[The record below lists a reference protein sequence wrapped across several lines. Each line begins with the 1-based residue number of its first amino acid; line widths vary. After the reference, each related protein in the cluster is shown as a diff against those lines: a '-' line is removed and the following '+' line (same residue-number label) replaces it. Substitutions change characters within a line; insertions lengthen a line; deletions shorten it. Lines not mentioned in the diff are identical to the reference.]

1 MHISPDCLE
10 QVSVL
15 IENTLPMTNA
25 PGVAIGLIDRDGLFR
40 TFHLGV
46 SDLTTQAPVT
56 ENTLFQIGSISKA
69 FASIALLQLVEQGKL
84 KLEDPL
90 SKFLDWFKVKS
101 DFEPI
106 RIVDLMSHTA
116 GIISGVDQSL
126 SAVIEVYNLRQTQTS
141 TPPGLRFHYSNVGY
155 KALGLVLEKLAG
167 SQIEQILARM
177 VLQPLS
183 MSHSAAAFT
192 NMDRGGIATGYIPFF
207 DDRPCPAPRKLAT
220 APWFENNCADGSII
234 SNLTGMGK
242 YATAILNEMAPL
254 LNKASYQELIRP
266 RVSTMDGSHG
276 QYYGLGLFLEE
287 VNEHQ
292 IIGHSG
298 GMVGYSS
305 DLLIDTTMG
314 LGIIVLTNGDCDPSL
329 FTRGI
334 LALVNGWQIPESPV
348 QKTAK
353 KFQEYAG
360 VYYSQSGDL
369 LELRFDGGSYLVH
382 FDQKV
387 LSALALDEER
397 FYIEEIDP
405 IHALRLTSDPI
416 GAKTLEWG
424 TRYFAEKKPT
434 GQPEINPHPAI
445 CGHYRSYNPWLSNFR
460 VIARNGS
467 LWMVYP
473 SGVEESL
480 TEIEENVYR
489 VGPQGSPEKLVF
501 GTLIGMVSQSAWL
514 GGQEYNRVFTP

>member
-1 MHISPDCLE
+1 MQITPDCLE

-69 FASIALLQLVEQGKL
+69 FASIALLQLAERGEL

-90 SKFLDWFKVKS
+90 SKFLDWFSLKS

-126 SAVIEVYNLRQTQTS
+126 SAVIEVYNLRQTQAS
-141 TPPGLRFHYSNVGY
+141 TPPGLRFHYSNVGF
-155 KALGLVLEKLAG
+155 KALGLVLEKLVEDPI
-167 SQIEQILARM
+167 QQILDQM
-177 VLQPLS
+177 VLRPLG
-183 MSHSAAAFT
+183 MSQSAAAFT

-207 DDRPCPAPRKLAT
+207 DDRPCPASGKLAA
-220 APWFENNCADGSII
+220 APWFENNGADGSIL
-234 SNLTGMGK
+234 SNVTDMAK
-242 YATAILNEMAPL
+242 YATALLNEMAPL

-287 VNEHQ
+287 VNGHQ

-314 LGIIVLTNGDCDPSL
+314 LGIIVLTNGDCDPSI

-334 LALVNGWQIPESPV
+334 LALINGWQNPELPV
-348 QKTAK
+348 QKAAK

-360 VYYSQSGDL
+360 VYYSQSGEL
-369 LELRFDGGSYLVH
+369 LELRFEGKSGMVYFEHKPLPV
-382 FDQKV
+382 K
-387 LSALALDEER
+387 ALEEDR
-397 FYIEEIDP
+397 FLIEKIDP
-405 IHALRLTSDPI
+405 IHPLKLTTDAI
-416 GAKTLEWG
+416 GSKVLEWG
-424 TRYFAEKKPT
+424 TRYYSEKQQTEPPAK
-434 GQPEINPHPAI
+434 NPHPEI
-445 CGHYRSYNPWLSNFR
+445 CGHFRSYNPWLSNFR

-467 LWMVYP
+467 LWMAFP
-473 SGVEESL
+473 SGTEEYL
-480 TEIEENVYR
+480 TEIKKNTYR
-489 VGPQGSPEKLVF
+489 VGPEGSPEKLFF
-501 GTLIGMVSQSAWL
+501 GTFIGMVSQSAWF